1 MNSSFSEPN
10 TPLREGLGEKWQT
23 ASCSDIGKDVF
34 KSESCPLAR
43 AKFTALR
50 HKREAIDRFLKKHKN
65 ENLAIY
71 IEELRDFA
79 ISPGGLVDDEF
90 RAIIW
95 PILSSNLVNNDDLDD
110 VSSSYDSDFESAQS
124 DFDET
129 PVQDQFHEVELTR
142 EDLMNHKEWHQV
154 ELDVNRTLARFP
166 PNITDVH
173 REILQNELI
182 PMIVRVLSANPR
194 FNYYQGFH
202 DICLT
207 VLLVCGLKDALPVCI
222 NLAKNG
228 SFNNYLLKTLE
239 KSVVREL
246 DLLYVIL
253 SRVEPQLEKVMRSV
267 ELGTMFALSWPL
279 TWFSHSLQKYQQIV
293 RFFDC
298 LLASSPL
305 LPIYLSS
312 AIVVYRRASIL
323 SCEREMPF
331 IHRLLTEMPRE
342 LPIDAII
349 KDAVY
354 LSKLIPPCL
363 LKTRYLNEY
372 RKFVS
377 KPPRTS
383 VKAIPRYALQ
393 FMFVAGTVGAAA
405 GFLFFKQINPM

>member
-1 MNSSFSEPN
+1 MHSSFSEPN
-10 TPLREGLGEKWQT
+10 SPLKEVLLGEKWQT
-23 ASCSDIGKDVF
+23 ASCSDIGADYVKPG
-34 KSESCPLAR
+34 PLAK

-50 HKREAIDRFLKKHKN
+50 NKREAIDRFLKKHRN
-65 ENLAIY
+65 DDLGLY

-95 PILSSNLVNNDDLDD
+95 PVLSANLVINDDLDD

-124 DFDET
+124 DFEDSPPYE
-129 PVQDQFHEVELTR
+129 EIGELTL
-142 EDLMNHKEWHQV
+142 EDLKGHKEWNQV
-154 ELDVNRTLARFP
+154 ELDVHRTLSRFP
-166 PNITDVH
+166 PNISDTH
-173 REILQNELI
+173 RDILQTDLI
-182 PMIVRVLSANPR
+182 PLIVRVLCINPR

-207 VLLVCGLKDALPVCI
+207 VLLVCGQQDALSVCS

-228 SFNNYLLKTLE
+228 AFNNYLLKTLE

-253 SRVEPQLEKVMRSV
+253 SRVEPSLERVMRSV

-279 TWFSHSLQKYQQIV
+279 TWLSHSVKQYQQIV
-293 RFFDC
+293 RFFDVF
-298 LLASSPL
+298 LASSPL
-305 LPIYLSS
+305 LPIYVAS
-312 AIVVYRRASIL
+312 AVVVYRRPSIL
-323 SCEREMPF
+323 ACEREMPF
-331 IHRLLTEMPRE
+331 LHRLLTEMPHE

-354 LSKLIPPCL
+354 LSRLMPPCL
-363 LKTRYLNEY
+363 LKTKYMNEY
-372 RKFVS
+372 RKIVA
-377 KPPRTS
+377 KPPRAA
-383 VKAIPRYALQ
+383 VKTIPRYALQ

-405 GFLFFKQINPM
+405 SFFFFKQIHPM